1 MNKSFNTTR
10 GGYQAAVA
18 NLRRHGIR
26 IYATF
31 VFGYDQDTPQSAR
44 ESADFAIEQRFFITA
59 FNHLTPFPGTPLYER
74 LLREGRFTHPR
85 WWLDETYSYNVVPF
99 RPRGM
104 SAAELREACL
114 EARHRFYRAG
124 SILHRGFDRVNG
136 AGLFMFSN
144 FFLINWMH
152 RREIRVR
159 DHHPLGDPSWNR
171 PLLQV
176 Q

>member
-1 MNKSFNTTR
+1 
-10 GGYQAAVA
+10 
-18 NLRRHGIR
+18 
-26 IYATF
+26 
-31 VFGYDQDTPQSAR
+31 
-44 ESADFAIEQRFFITA
+44 
-59 FNHLTPFPGTPLYER
+59 
-74 LLREGRFTHPR
+74 
-85 WWLDETYSYNVVPF
+85 
-99 RPRGM
+99 M

-114 EARHRFYRAG
+114 DARHRFYRAS
-124 SILHRGFDRVNG
+124 SILRRGFDRVNG

-152 RREIRVR
+152 RREIGVR